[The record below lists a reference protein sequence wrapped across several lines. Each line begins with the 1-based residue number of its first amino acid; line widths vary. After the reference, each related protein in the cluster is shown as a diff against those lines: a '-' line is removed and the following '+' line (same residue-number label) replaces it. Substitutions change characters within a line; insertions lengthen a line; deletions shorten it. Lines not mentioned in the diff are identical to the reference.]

1 MIPIPRAG
9 KNLIRFELA
18 LLLAAILVLG
28 WLSHRTNA
36 EFKAAVGWVTH
47 THEVLNTI
55 EQTQVHLVDAESG
68 QRGYVLTGRESYL
81 EPYTAALT
89 SLDGDIQKLKT
100 LTRHNPV
107 QQKNI
112 AELQI
117 LVARRLS
124 LESQTI
130 GLRKTNSTAALAL
143 ILTDEGKNTM
153 DKIRAAFSQMR
164 EYEEQLLVERE
175 KRAQAKS
182 FLTEAVSLALIGVG
196 VIVLFVVVII
206 LYRLEQLQHF
216 VTVCAWTGQVK
227 YEGQW
232 IRLEEYLQRRFGLSV
247 SHGLSRDAFNKVKE
261 EILSQNG
268 KETTPPP
275 G

>member
-1 MIPIPRAG
+1 MIPIQRAG
-9 KNLIRFELA
+9 KNLIRLELS

-55 EQTQVHLVDAESG
+55 EQTQVHLVDAESS

-81 EPYTAALT
+81 EPYTAALAF
-89 SLDGDIQKLKT
+89 LDGDLQKLKA
-100 LTRHNPV
+100 LTSHNPV
-107 QQKNI
+107 QQTNI
-112 AELQI
+112 AELQT
-117 LVARRLS
+117 LVAKRLS

-143 ILTDEGKNTM
+143 VLTDEGKNTM

-164 EYEEQLLVERE
+164 EYEEQLLVDRE

-216 VTVCAWTGQVK
+216 VTVCAWTSRVQ

-232 IRLEEYLQRRFGLSV
+232 IRFDEYLKRRFGVSV
-247 SHGLSRDAFNKVKE
+247 SHGISREAMAKME
-261 EILSQNG
+261 GEIQTPSRTNN
-268 KETTPPP
+268 EPPP